1 MATLKQRK
9 ALDALVVNGGCVKD
23 AMRKAG
29 YSENTLHTPKKL
41 TESKGFREIADE
53 VGLTDDFILR
63 ALQEDIEAKK
73 QNRHAELSLAA
84 KIKGMLRDK
93 VDITSGDEP
102 ITIAWTCTS
111 PSPTPQEDSPN
122 RSTNAMQDSSLS

>member
-9 ALDALVVNGGCVKD
+9 ALAIMVENGGNVSR
-23 AMRKAG
+23 AMREAG
-29 YSENTLHTPKKL
+29 YSPQTAVSPHKL
-41 TESKGFREIADE
+41 TDSKGFREIADE

-63 ALQEDIEAKK
+63 AFQEDIEVKK
-73 QNRHAELSLAA
+73 QNRQPELSLAA
-84 KIKGMLRDK
+84 KIKGMLKDK

-111 PSPTPQEDSPN
+111 PSPTPQEDSLN
-122 RSTNAMQDSSLS
+122 RSTNATQDSLHS